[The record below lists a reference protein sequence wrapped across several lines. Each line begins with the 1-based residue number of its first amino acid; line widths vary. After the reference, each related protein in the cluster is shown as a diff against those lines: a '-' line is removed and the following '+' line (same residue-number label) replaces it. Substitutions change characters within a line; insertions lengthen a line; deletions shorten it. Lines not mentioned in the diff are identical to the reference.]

1 MASTS
6 ILTIC
11 IAAFILIFLLLSI
24 LSVMMRGLTLLF
36 PLIEQVEKEDSAT
49 IAAITTTYHSIY
61 PDKKVTRIEETT
73 K

>member
-1 MASTS
+1 MSSAS

-11 IAAFILIFLLLSI
+11 VVAFILIFLLLSI
-24 LSVMMRGLTLLF
+24 LALMMRGLTFLF
-36 PLIEQVEKEDSAT
+36 PLIEREDSAT
-49 IAAITTTYHSIY
+49 IAVIASAYHSIY